1 MLLSLRLGR
10 HPQLQK
16 AANNA
21 PPVAKGAKGEGIAA
35 MQEALA
41 DLGMDLSISSGPNGF
56 DGIFGSETDR
66 AVRRFQRENALGA
79 DGIAGKLTLHR
90 LDGLLIAGGLDN
102 RNPLEVKAGEA
113 ADRIKP
119 LPYRSNSNY

>member
-10 HPQLQK
+10 HAQLQK

-21 PPVAKGAKGEGIAA
+21 PPVARGAKGEGIAA
-35 MQEALA
+35 LQEGLA
-41 DLGMDLSISSGPNGF
+41 DLGMDLTISTGPEGF

-66 AVRRFQRENALGA
+66 AVRQFQSENALSA
-79 DGIAGKLTLHR
+79 DGIAGKLTLHK
-90 LDGLLIAGGLDN
+90 LDGLLILGGFDD
-102 RNPLEVKAGEA
+102 RDPVEVKAGEA

-119 LPYRSNSNY
+119 VPFRSNSNY

>member
-10 HPQLQK
+10 HAQLQK

-21 PPVAKGAKGEGIAA
+21 PPVAKGATGEGIAA

-66 AVRRFQRENALGA
+66 AVRRFQRENALSA